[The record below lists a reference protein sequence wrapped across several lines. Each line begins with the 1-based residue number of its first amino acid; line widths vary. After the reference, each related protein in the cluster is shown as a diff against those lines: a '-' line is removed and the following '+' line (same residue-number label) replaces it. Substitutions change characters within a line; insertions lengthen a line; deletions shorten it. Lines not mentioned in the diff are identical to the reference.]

1 MTCFSRF
8 FGADLA
14 APCFSVCSAEQTQ
27 TQTARLSSAAVVS
40 QTLNFTSA
48 QQQQQ
53 QDNLHILLLIPSF
66 SEFHVKAQWRFL
78 SQRLLA
84 TNNKK
89 SDSSSTPKVPLPE
102 SQTGQKEGKAVAE
115 DGGMG
120 AQEQEEDAAPPA
132 ERRPQKSSKE
142 VYFSV
147 LPDRYEPLIEE
158 VEEETE
164 EERRNRK
171 EEKKRKKKRRYK
183 NYRKVGEGR
192 DL

>member
-1 MTCFSRF
+1 
-8 FGADLA
+8 
-14 APCFSVCSAEQTQ
+14 
-27 TQTARLSSAAVVS
+27 
-40 QTLNFTSA
+40 
-48 QQQQQ
+48 
-53 QDNLHILLLIPSF
+53 
-66 SEFHVKAQWRFL
+66 
-78 SQRLLA
+78 
-84 TNNKK
+84 
-89 SDSSSTPKVPLPE
+89 
-102 SQTGQKEGKAVAE
+102 
-115 DGGMG
+115 MG

-132 ERRPQKSSKE
+132 DRRPQKRSKE

-183 NYRKVGEGR
+183 KYRKVGESR